1 MEEEIDISDEV
12 TVKLI
17 KQNKRKFLDLI
28 NKRLKKKISKRGRHR
43 F

>member
-28 NKRLKKKISKRGRHR
+28 NEMLKKKDIKKR
-43 F
+43 